1 MLKNNWVALLLI
13 GLCFHL
19 VSCKQEALNEK
30 ELYTYLK
37 DESNGLI
44 HKWKEDPF
52 EISVMYKPSS
62 LLAKQELGNETDPVK
77 IKEITDRYN
86 DYVYFVLNY
95 AYKEGEV
102 LNAFA
107 GDRRKF
113 ADLVNVL
120 SFQMREKV
128 SIITDQKQKVQLAD
142 FIHSRHYGMGGGSMV
157 LLVFDKKEVLSKTNN
172 NFKLK
177 LKDIGIGIGNQK
189 YTYQK
194 ANIGNCPKLK
204 LSYNE
209 K

>member
-1 MLKNNWVALLLI
+1 MLKNNWVTLLLI

-19 VSCKQEALNEK
+19 TSCTKKVLNEK

-37 DESNGLI
+37 DESNGLT

-62 LLAKQELGNETDPVK
+62 LLAKQELGEETDPVK
-77 IKEITDRYN
+77 IKEVTNRYN

-95 AYKEGEV
+95 AYKEGEL

-107 GDRRKF
+107 GDRGKF

-120 SFQMREKV
+120 SFGMREKV
-128 SIITDQKQKVQLAD
+128 CVITDQKQKIPLAD

-157 LLVFDKKEVLSKTNN
+157 LLVFNKNEVLNQTKES
-172 NFKLK
+172 FKLK
-177 LKDIGIGIGNQK
+177 LKDIGIGIGNTSFK
-189 YTYQK
+189 IEK
-194 ANIGNCPKLK
+194 EKIENCPTLK
-204 LSYNE
+204 
-209 K
+209 